1 MKKSSGLLLFLTAI
15 MLLFAIKFFL
25 IKSAHNEE
33 SKLSEEFVEYGKY
46 DELRNS
52 VPLGGWEQDTVIDG
66 MQANETNIIR
76 RKNYF
81 EINTSIPESNL
92 KVFIYSTESD
102 DGLYFNNLT
111 LETNKKKAATR
122 IGTLTKYDN
131 NRIYFAD
138 LNRDGR
144 KEICFT
150 TDQGGGT
157 GLNIYRLHVFDS
169 ESLEEYKIED
179 PVSYV
184 ESLYTF
190 EETEDGIHLK
200 VEGKDYYAS
209 LDAIEKNY
217 KDGGINSLQ
226 NVGNY
231 ENVYIQDGMVRA
243 TILRYY
249 GVFNVFYKF
258 EDKMFKIERYEV
270 TF

>member
-1 MKKSSGLLLFLTAI
+1 MKKNFRDVLFIVVLI
-15 MLLFAIKFFL
+15 FLFAIKFL
-25 IKSAHNEE
+25 LKEPVQNDEI
-33 SKLSEEFVEYGKY
+33 KLSEEFVEYGKY

-52 VPLGGWEQDTVIDG
+52 VPSGGWEYDTVIGG
-66 MQANETNIIR
+66 MQVNETNIIR

-81 EINTSIPESNL
+81 EINTSIPENNQ
-92 KVFIYSTESD
+92 KVFIYSTETD
-102 DGLYFNNLT
+102 DDLYFNNLT
-111 LETNKKKAATR
+111 LETNKKKVITS
-122 IGTLTKYDN
+122 IGIYTKYDN
-131 NRIYFAD
+131 NRIHLED

-144 KEICFT
+144 KEICLI

-157 GLNIYRLHVFDS
+157 GLHILRLFVFDS

-179 PVSYV
+179 PISYV

-209 LDAIEKNY
+209 YDAVEKSY
-217 KDGGINSLQ
+217 RDGGINSLQ

-231 ENVYIQDGMVRA
+231 ESVYIQDGMVRS

-249 GVFNVFYKF
+249 GVFNVFYEF
-258 EDKMFKIERYEV
+258 EDNMFKIERYEV

>member
-1 MKKSSGLLLFLTAI
+1 MKKNFRYALFIVVLI
-15 MLLFAIKFFL
+15 FLFTIKFL
-25 IKSAHNEE
+25 LKEPVLNDE
-33 SKLSEEFVEYGKY
+33 SKLSEEFVEYGEY

-52 VPLGGWEQDTVIDG
+52 VPSGGWEYDTVIG
-66 MQANETNIIR
+66 GIKVNETNIIR

-81 EINTSIPESNL
+81 EINTSVPESNQ
-92 KVFIYSTESD
+92 KVFVYSMETD
-102 DGLYFNNLT
+102 DEWYFNNLT
-111 LETNKKKAATR
+111 LETNKKKVVTS

-131 NRIYFAD
+131 NRIYFED

-144 KEICFT
+144 KEICLT

-157 GLNIYRLHVFDS
+157 GLNILRLYVFDA

-184 ESLYTF
+184 EALYTF
-190 EETEDGIHLK
+190 EETGDGIHLK
-200 VEGKDYYAS
+200 VEDKDYYAS

-231 ENVYIQDGMVRA
+231 ENVHIQDGMVRA

-249 GVFNVFYKF
+249 GVFDVYYKF
-258 EDKMFKIERYEV
+258 EDNMFKIERHEV

>member
-1 MKKSSGLLLFLTAI
+1 MSLIALIF
-15 MLLFAIKFFL
+15 LFAIKFL
-25 IKSAHNEE
+25 LKEPVQNDKR
-33 SKLSEEFVEYGKY
+33 KLSEEFVGYGRY

-52 VPLGGWEQDTVIDG
+52 VPSGGWEHDTVIDG
-66 MQANETNIIR
+66 MQINGTNIIWR
-76 RKNYF
+76 ENYF
-81 EINTSIPESNL
+81 EINTSIPESNQ
-92 KVFIYSTESD
+92 KVFIYSTETD
-102 DGLYFNNLT
+102 DEWYFNNLT
-111 LETNKKKAATR
+111 LETNKKKVVTS

-131 NRIYFAD
+131 NRVYFED

-157 GLNIYRLHVFDS
+157 GLSILRLHVFDS

-209 LDAIEKNY
+209 FDAIEKNY

-231 ENVYIQDGMVRA
+231 ESVYIQDGMVRS

-258 EDKMFKIERYEV
+258 KDNMFKIERYEV